1 MNVVFSAGVK
11 YTRQMEDGSFKRI
24 TEFYIVPAVSFTDV
38 EATIID
44 VMSQKTRVEFLVKS
58 IKRTNYQY
66 ILTNDDE
73 DESGT
78 FFDATV
84 SYKVEDDNGKVK
96 KYKILFLVETD
107 DMDKVHDIVKLQLK
121 DTIADFELTKLN
133 KSAITNVIQGS
144 K

>member
-84 SYKVEDDNGKVK
+84 SYKVEDDNGKIK